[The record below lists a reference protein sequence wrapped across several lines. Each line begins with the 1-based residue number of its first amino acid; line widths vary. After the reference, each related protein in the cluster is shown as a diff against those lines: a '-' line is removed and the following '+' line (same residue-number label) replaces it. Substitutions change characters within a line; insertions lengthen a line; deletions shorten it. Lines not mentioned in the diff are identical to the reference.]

1 MLFVC
6 RVFVALSRFT
16 RTSTECI
23 RLRRPLSIPHLRRRN
38 WTPRVQPPPHSHRTL
53 CSAQAATL
61 GSGPPPVVPVSA
73 APSRPFPRSP
83 SARFSSSLRPR
94 AWSPR
99 SSSMCPRTFL
109 SYGCSVHTPSL
120 IRHPAFVYPRNP
132 AMLVMLLLQ
141 SQQHTPVHPLV
152 SFGRAFTLKILFHA
166 DTSETPAHPPASDL
180 GHAHFPPHPPRCL
193 THFLSFSSLPLR
205 YILYFALFIAVPRT
219 RSSFCIPFLCLAPTI
234 HGLAPSPF
242 SGSGLRPP
250 TLVPLPLRTRSRS
263 SFAPFPGSF
272 PFAPPIGLPRPV
284 VHPPS
289 GY

>member
-1 MLFVC
+1 MSGACSTAAYNTGYWSGSEAAQDRIWLAQASAAFRAFRSLHVCLCMLFVC

-38 WTPRVQPPPHSHRTL
+38 WTPRIQPPPHSHRTL

-61 GSGPPPVVPVSA
+61 GSGPPPAVPVSA

-120 IRHPAFVYPRNP
+120 VRHPAFVYPRNP
-132 AMLVMLLLQ
+132 AMLVM
-141 SQQHTPVHPLV
+141 VH
-152 SFGRAFTLKILFHA
+152 S
-166 DTSETPAHPPASDL
+166 TSSPPIPASLSTIASSAITAAYTRPPA
-180 GHAHFPPHPPRCL
+180 C
-193 THFLSFSSLPLR
+193 
-205 YILYFALFIAVPRT
+205 V
-219 RSSFCIPFLCLAPTI
+219 
-234 HGLAPSPF
+234 
-242 SGSGLRPP
+242 LRPGLHP
-250 TLVPLPLRTRSRS
+250 KNTLSCRCSSRYTR
-263 SFAPFPGSF
+263 ANP
-272 PFAPPIGLPRPV
+272 
-284 VHPPS
+284 
-289 GY
+289 